1 MVFFSFLGGF
11 IVQILVFW
19 VVLFF
24 GNPFVH
30 RGLRQSVRRDSSYE
44 YWEETVEESFS
55 AMRPESSLKPAGE
68 QKKAKKLPSGGGGT
82 VNQTFFCA
90 LNFV

>member
-11 IVQILVFW
+11 ILWKPLCTSGFAAISTKR
-19 VVLFF
+19 FF
-24 GNPFVH
+24 
-30 RGLRQSVRRDSSYE
+30 LRIFFSLR
-44 YWEETVEESFS
+44 EETVEESFS

-82 VNQTFFCA
+82 VNQAFFCV